1 MAFDE
6 LLFDRICRAVR
17 TAMEEDVPV
26 QPETLPNDD
35 SPIPEQE
42 KPLEINSL
50 EDPVLRES
58 CKEASVATVPVI
70 LPDQQEFEK
79 LYSFLSSLNH
89 STAEFMRLFFCLD
102 SLPTFLVQCGQFS
115 RISQIWAESY
125 RAVSEGRS
133 LPDISPVLCTLLE
146 LHNLAADN
154 LMASLI
160 CPEEESRYD
169 FEICQRLES
178 DGSHIESVLLPG
190 LRNAGGKVMV
200 KALVRL
206 H

>member
-26 QPETLPNDD
+26 LSEPLPNDN

-42 KPLEINSL
+42 KPLEISSL
-50 EDPVLRES
+50 EEPVLCES
-58 CKEASVATVPVI
+58 CKEAGASAPVL
-70 LPDQQEFEK
+70 LPDQQDFEK
-79 LYSFLSSLNH
+79 LYSFISSLDH
-89 STAEFMRLFFCLD
+89 GTVEFMRLFFCLD

-125 RAVSEGRS
+125 RAVSEGRH

-154 LMASLI
+154 LMASLV

-178 DGSHIESVLLPG
+178 DGSRIESVLLPG
-190 LRNAGGKVMV
+190 LRNAGGKVIV